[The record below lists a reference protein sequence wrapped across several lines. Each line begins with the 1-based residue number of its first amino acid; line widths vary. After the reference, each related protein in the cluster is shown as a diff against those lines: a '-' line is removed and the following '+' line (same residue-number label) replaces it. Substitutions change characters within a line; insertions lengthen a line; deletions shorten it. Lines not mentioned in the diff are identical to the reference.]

1 MLNAITQTVT
11 VQRDGRI
18 EVFVPEL
25 PEGTAAEVTVQAS
38 RLATPNP
45 HKRSLANL
53 IGQGKGAF
61 ANAEEVDRFM
71 RAERDQWR

>member
-1 MLNAITQTVT
+1 MLIANKQTVR
-11 VQRDGRI
+11 VQRGGRI

-25 PEGTAAEVTVQAS
+25 PEGASAEVTVKE
-38 RLATPNP
+38 ATATTEK
-45 HKRSLANL
+45 KRSLVNS

-61 ANAEEVDRFM
+61 SSADEVDSFI